1 MKKVILFAFVIFMVT
16 ACTQVQKAD
25 QVLNALDGSRIKLLK
40 LTDEQLKERWHILD
54 RKNKEDRNILDSMSW
69 SKN

>member
-1 MKKVILFAFVIFMVT
+1 MTKIILFAFVIFMVT
-16 ACTQVQKAD
+16 ACAQVQKAD

-54 RKNKEDRNILDSMSW
+54 RKNREDRKALDSMSW